1 MKRNKYMNLLS
12 GLLLA
17 ILSVGCDSSKEES
30 LAPAGPVVATDGG
43 YLFAH
48 MTDDNYGALYYSV
61 SRDAYNW
68 ETINDGRVILP
79 PYFGHPDI
87 CKGRDA
93 YYMISVKKG
102 TGIPL
107 LWRSADLVT
116 WESTKLAKSIFN
128 KITELHGYVN
138 EETYYGAP
146 KIFFDAA
153 SDRYIITWHAGKT
166 GNDGDAY
173 EWDTKRTFYILTSDF
188 KTFSDPQKLFDF
200 TGSDRDMATID
211 VIIRRQGDIYY
222 AIMKDE
228 RTQEA
233 APETGK
239 TIRIAKS
246 ENLTGP
252 YSNPGP
258 RITPLDRWHEAPIIV
273 PTVDDTGFYLFTE
286 NYPHQYDMFEAPS
299 LDGPWA
305 ERSFAGPKARHG
317 CMLRVNETEYQAILN
332 AYKK

>member
-1 MKRNKYMNLLS
+1 MKKYRYIEFLS

-17 ILSVGCDSSKEES
+17 VLSVSCDSDENPVEPDV
-30 LAPAGPVVATDGG
+30 PAEATDGG

-48 MTDDNYGALYYSV
+48 MTDDNYGSLFYSV

-68 ETINDGRVILP
+68 ETLNDGRTVLP
-79 PYFGHPDI
+79 PYYGHPDI

-102 TGIPL
+102 SGIPL
-107 LWRSADLVT
+107 LWRSADLVN

-128 KITELHGYVN
+128 KITPLHGYVN

-146 KIFFDAA
+146 KVFYDE
-153 SDRYIITWHAGKT
+153 SGDRYIITWHAGKT
-166 GNDGDAY
+166 GNDSDAY
-173 EWDTKRTFYILTSDF
+173 EWESKRTFYILTLDF
-188 KTFSDPQKLFDF
+188 RTFSDPELLFDF
-200 TGSDRDMATID
+200 TGSDSDMATID
-211 VIIRRQGDIYY
+211 VIIRKSGDTYY
-222 AIMKDE
+222 AVMKDE

-258 RITPLDRWHEAPIIV
+258 RITPLDRWHEAPVIV
-273 PTVDDTGFYLFTE
+273 PTVDGKGFYLYAE
-286 NYPHQYDMFEAPS
+286 NYPKQYDMYEAAS
-299 LDGPWA
+299 LDGPWT
-305 ERSFAGPKARHG
+305 ERTFAGPKARHG
-317 CMLRVNETEYQAILN
+317 CIVRVNETEYQAILK